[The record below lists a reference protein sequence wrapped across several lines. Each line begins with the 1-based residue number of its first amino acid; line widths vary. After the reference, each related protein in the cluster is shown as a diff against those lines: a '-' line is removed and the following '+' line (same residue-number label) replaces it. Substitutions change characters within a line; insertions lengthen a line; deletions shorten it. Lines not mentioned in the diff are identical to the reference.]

1 MVLIGFCS
9 LSCSIYIKLEM
20 YLIFTIMYDI
30 ISGII
35 SPINLKMNRV
45 SLNLT
50 CLLTNVYY
58 IVRATFS
65 KLRLSCP

>member
-1 MVLIGFCS
+1 
-9 LSCSIYIKLEM
+9 M

-50 CLLTNVYY
+50 CLLTKVYY
-58 IVRATFS
+58 IVRATFFKIKTILPINLYTPTNPHTHS
-65 KLRLSCP
+65 LQ